1 MKMVISI
8 KKSRLTIAPIQL
20 PTMTLF
26 ISIFSN
32 DDIYHNILS
41 LLHPYNTDTRA
52 LQENRMGKTGMES
65 RLIGTVARC
74 KLCSQSKNW
83 LGGKLWLSQHLDSV
97 GMTDSDQTYILEAI
111 TRIKENAGVGRI
123 NISNYFRH
131 AYVEINLR
139 GNDE

>member
-1 MKMVISI
+1 
-8 KKSRLTIAPIQL
+8 
-20 PTMTLF
+20 
-26 ISIFSN
+26 
-32 DDIYHNILS
+32 
-41 LLHPYNTDTRA
+41 
-52 LQENRMGKTGMES
+52 MGKTGMES